1 MIADDKKTLVA
12 RGYDEI
18 ADAYIDRFGKSS
30 VRATKLAEV
39 VAHLSAGASVL
50 DLGCGAGVPVARDL
64 ILLRHD
70 DPR

>member
-12 RGYDEI
+12 SGYDEI
-18 ADAYIDRFGKSS
+18 VDAYIDRFGRSS

-50 DLGCGAGVPVARDL
+50 DLGCGPAFRLPET
-64 ILLRHD
+64 LRVKAST
-70 DPR
+70 